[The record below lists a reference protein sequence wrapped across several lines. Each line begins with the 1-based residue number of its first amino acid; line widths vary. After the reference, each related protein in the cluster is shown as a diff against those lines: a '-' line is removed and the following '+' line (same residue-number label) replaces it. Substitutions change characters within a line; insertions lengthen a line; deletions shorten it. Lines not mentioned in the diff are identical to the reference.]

1 MAKAKKLSGVVRR
14 GPGRP
19 PKTSA
24 KIAKNGAAARIRK
37 FRMDRGLTQ
46 AELATKAGLKQ
57 ANVSAMESGNRTI
70 GPKVAARL
78 AKALKC
84 KVNDLSVK

>member
-1 MAKAKKLSGVVRR
+1 MAKKMKKAGMPR

-24 KIAKNGAAARIRK
+24 KAKSGAASKIRK
-37 FRMDRGLTQ
+37 LRMDRGLTQ
-46 AELATKAGLKQ
+46 AELADKAGLKQ

-70 GPKVAARL
+70 GPKVATRL
-78 AKALKC
+78 ARALKC
-84 KVNDLSVK
+84 KPEHLLGR

>member
-1 MAKAKKLSGVVRR
+1 MAKKAKKSAKR

-24 KIAKNGAAARIRK
+24 KAKSGAASKIRK
-37 FRMDRGLTQ
+37 LRMERGLTQ
-46 AELATKAGLKQ
+46 AELADKAGLKQ
-57 ANVSAMESGNRTI
+57 ANVSAMESGNRTV

-84 KVNDLSVK
+84 KPEQLLAR

>member
-1 MAKAKKLSGVVRR
+1 MAKKMKKAAMPRR

-24 KIAKNGAAARIRK
+24 KARTGAASKIRK
-37 FRMDRGLTQ
+37 LRMERGLTQ

-78 AKALKC
+78 ARALKC
-84 KVNDLSVK
+84 RPEVLLAR